1 MKKLIFMFLA
11 AGALSFTACSSDDD
25 DNGDDN
31 NNGGNGGGSNT
42 TATFDYE
49 VTGDDQASRN
59 GVAYFEVEDG
69 YINVVLANF
78 TGGYS
83 SVSLSFTDPVEEKT
97 YSEITGAIVND
108 NLGDDEVAVT
118 YSNGEYM
125 FLGTSGSVE
134 ITEVSA
140 AFIHGSFDVEVK
152 YEPFDGGDTLTANIQ
167 GTFIADED

>member
-25 DNGDDN
+25 DNWDDN

-59 GVAYFEVEDG
+59 GAAYFEEDG
-69 YINVVLANF
+69 DEINVILTSSTDGFSNVSFNF
-78 TGGYS
+78 KNPI
-83 SVSLSFTDPVEEKT
+83 DEKT
-97 YSEITGAIVND
+97 YSEVTDVVFDG
-108 NLGDDEVAVT
+108 LGDDEVAVN
-118 YSNGEYM
+118 YSNGSKV
-125 FLGTSGSVE
+125 FGGTSGSVE

-140 AFIHGSFDVEVK
+140 THIHGSFDVDVK